1 MGKSLKSVFLSGTMW
16 TAAENVI
23 FTVLGIVQLAITSRI
38 LSSTDFGVYAI
49 AVFFTGLGTIAFS
62 MGLGPALVQKKG
74 DIKDYLDTA
83 WSYYL
88 PSEPGTGTAKDLGYG
103 EKLVRDALASWNGPR
118 DEVLVATKT
127 GYRRT
132 MEVPAFV
139 APASDSGESDT
150 QDVFYPVLVR
160 FW

>member
-83 WSYYL
+83 WSANL
-88 PSEPGTGTAKDLGYG
+88 
-103 EKLVRDALASWNGPR
+103 LASI
-118 DEVLVATKT
+118 VATI
-127 GYRRT
+127 
-132 MEVPAFV
+132 
-139 APASDSGESDT
+139 
-150 QDVFYPVLVR
+150 VL
-160 FW
+160 